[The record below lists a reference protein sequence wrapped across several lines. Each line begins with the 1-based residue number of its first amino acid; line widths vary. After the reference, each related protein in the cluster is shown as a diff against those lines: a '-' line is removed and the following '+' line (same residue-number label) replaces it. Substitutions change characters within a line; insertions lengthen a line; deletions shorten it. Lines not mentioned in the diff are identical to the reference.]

1 MSSTSTLRDPRVKP
15 VRIAGSGPVLSY
27 APPEPER
34 ETTYGLQVFLLVVT
48 LFTTTLIGMRYMYNF
63 NLGEAPLTSG
73 ADVLPYQWGW
83 NNLSRFAD
91 GLPFSL
97 TLISILLAHEFGHYF
112 ACRFYGV
119 HATLPYM
126 LPAPTLSGT
135 FGAIIRIKS
144 KIKSRAALILI
155 GTSGPIAGFAVA
167 IVTTCY
173 GLIHS
178 KAMVAGAA
186 PSLIRIGAPGLIPL
200 LRAML
205 LGSNPDIPPLLQMV
219 PHPVL
224 VASWIGILITS
235 INLIPAGQ
243 LDGGHILYAL
253 SPKLH
258 RIMSQVMI
266 GVLLYFGTFEWIGWL
281 FWAFLLML
289 PAMRHP
295 KIMDKA
301 QLSIKLVAMA
311 AVCLVIFLLTASTQ
325 PVTGMSLLQVLLRI
339 HWGLWFR

>member
-15 VRIAGSGPVLSY
+15 IRIAGPGPVLSY
-27 APPEPER
+27 SAPEPAPS
-34 ETTYGLQVFLLVVT
+34 TSYGLQVFLLVVT
-48 LFTTTLIGMRYMYNF
+48 LITTTLIGMRYMYNF

-73 ADVLPYQWGW
+73 VDVLPYEWGW
-83 NNLSRFAD
+83 NNLSHFAD

-97 TLISILLAHEFGHYF
+97 TLIFILLAHEFGHYA

-119 HATLPYM
+119 NATLPYM
-126 LPAPTLSGT
+126 FPAPTLSGT

-144 KIKSRAALILI
+144 KIKSRAALITI
-155 GTSGPIAGFAVA
+155 GASGPIAGMVVAV
-167 IVTTCY
+167 ITTCY

-178 KAMVAGAA
+178 KPMMPVAA

-205 LGSNPDIPPLLQMV
+205 LGVNPDIPPLLQMV

-224 VASWIGILITS
+224 VASWIGLLITS

-253 SPKLH
+253 SPKIH
-258 RIMSQVMI
+258 RITSQIMI

-289 PAMRHP
+289 PAMKHP
-295 KIMDKA
+295 RIPDRT
-301 QLSIKLVAMA
+301 QLSLKLLALA
-311 AVCLVIFLLTASTQ
+311 PICLVIFLLTASTQ
-325 PVTGMSLLQVLLRI
+325 PVSGMSLLQVLLRI
-339 HWGLWFR
+339 HWGFWFR